1 MSILIKNKL
10 KLMATEK
17 RLISMEVKD
26 YKPICNIDNDGND
39 SKYIDDMSIFPKY
52 GRNCTTYK
60 CGCKADTFIS
70 SRPQFMQ
77 HIKTETHRSWV
88 SHYPEYLREADARER
103 EIKELRTKLGLC
115 ENENK
120 RIKKTNKDISD
131 KNKTLSTKNAELI
144 QEIGILK
151 AEINILKNDGLI
163 KKHQIFN
170 AIEQIFE
177 NKN

>member
-10 KLMATEK
+10 KLMASEK
-17 RLISMEVKD
+17 RLISIEVKD
-26 YKPICNIDNDGND
+26 YKPTCNINNDG
-39 SKYIDDMSIFPKY
+39 SESEYIDDMTIFPKC
-52 GRNCTTYK
+52 GRNPPTVQ
-60 CGCKADTFIS
+60 CGCKANTVIS
-70 SRPQFMQ
+70 TRAQFMQ

-88 SHYPEYLREADARER
+88 ANYPKYLREADARER

-131 KNKTLSTKNAELI
+131 KNNTLSTKNAQLTQDI
-144 QEIGILK
+144 AILK
-151 AEINILKNDGLI
+151 AEGLV
-163 KKHQIFN
+163 KKQQIFN